1 MQKRNER
8 RAMINVVIDTNV
20 IISSVLSP
28 AGNPAKVIDKILKN
42 DDFEFYYSV
51 EIHNEYRKVL
61 SRPRLNIFK
70 EAQTAILEGIK
81 QTGMLISPKKSRVPL
96 PDESDRV
103 FYDTAKEA
111 GAFLVTGNKKHFP
124 NEDFILT
131 PTEFLQIIENG
142 EK

>member
-1 MQKRNER
+1 
-8 RAMINVVIDTNV
+8 MINVVIDTNV